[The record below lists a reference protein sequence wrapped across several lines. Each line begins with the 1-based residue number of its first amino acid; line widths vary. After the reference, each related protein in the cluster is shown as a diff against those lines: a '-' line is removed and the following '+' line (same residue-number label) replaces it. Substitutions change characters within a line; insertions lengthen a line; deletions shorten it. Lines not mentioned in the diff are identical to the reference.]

1 MRRILFVD
9 DDLPTLESLQLRL
22 RPLRNKWA
30 MTFVESGP
38 RALEEL
44 DKTPHEVIVSDMR
57 MPGMDGA
64 ELLRI
69 VRDRWP

>member
-38 RALEEL
+38 RASGGAGEN
-44 DKTPHEVIVSDMR
+44 TSRSDR
-57 MPGMDGA
+57 ERHADARHGRGGA
-64 ELLRI
+64 AA
-69 VRDRWP
+69 DRA